1 MHHHQDH
8 TPHTHQV
15 NIQEK
20 AKIHSIKSPEEA
32 RQGDPSKMVK
42 IETSQTGTPGKMVKI
57 VTSQT
62 GTPGEAINVDNHTQ
76 EIPDQGVH
84 MKGKKPTKKLNV
96 HHKSLRKPYNW
107 RKKSILKVV
116 MRKCSHKN
124 LIPLTKSMHR
134 LTRPENRGIMEKTD
148 LETGIEE
155 EGEEEVLK
163 GAKMRGDLQGG

>member
-20 AKIHSIKSPEEA
+20 AKIHSIKSSEEV

-42 IETSQTGTPGKMVKI
+42 IETSQTGTPGRMVKI

-76 EIPDQGVH
+76 EIPDQGVQ
-84 MKGKKPTKKLNV
+84 MKGKKLTMKLNV
-96 HHKSLRKPYNW
+96 HHKSLRKPHNW

-116 MRKCSHKN
+116 MRKCSH
-124 LIPLTKSMHR
+124 
-134 LTRPENRGIMEKTD
+134 
-148 LETGIEE
+148 
-155 EGEEEVLK
+155 
-163 GAKMRGDLQGG
+163 